1 MIETERLVLRGL
13 TPDDAE
19 ALALR
24 GEVLLQEGKLDEAQL
39 RSYETAVRYQMF
51 HGVAL
56 LIVGLMRVPRGWNSA
71 NAAGLLFAIGVLLF
85 SGGIYAWIFTGQ
97 KAFVHLVPIGGI
109 LWLCGWL
116 SLAWA
121 GCLCPKCK
129 DVLGERE

>member
-1 MIETERLVLRGL
+1 MSRTWFTLGALIAGL
-13 TPDDAE
+13 AVAAGAMGAH
-19 ALALR
+19 AL
-24 GEVLLQEGKLDEAQL
+24 EGKLDEAQL